1 MAYFST
7 DPGGLGEFGR
17 GADCSCKSCRSA
29 SNVREV
35 YEKEEIAPPAPAKPP
50 AAPKMGGWFSEQFG
64 ESLRGHRIRNN
75 YLYAKEPLGQI
86 RTSLQPRNLTGP
98 PPQ

>member
-7 DPGGLGEFGR
+7 DPGGLGEFGC

-35 YEKEEIAPPAPAKPP
+35 YEKEEIAPPAPAN
-50 AAPKMGGWFSEQFG
+50 AASNAENGRMVRRAGASATARFSNAGATAEAA
-64 ESLRGHRIRNN
+64 I
-75 YLYAKEPLGQI
+75 
-86 RTSLQPRNLTGP
+86 
-98 PPQ
+98 